1 VPAAPQYDEPGA
13 IPAAGWAEPL
23 SPSDLYETVFN
34 IGMIAETGHF
44 QVKRE
49 AYEDFKAGGDLE
61 SAEMMLFD
69 IIDESTHV
77 QYAHRWLP
85 LLAECAGVD
94 NSDYRERAAIIR
106 QQRQDEQQARVAAY
120 IAAPPTAGDPNR
132 ALYERLIARMR
143 ARHPLTNAATCP
155 PRSPLPM

>member
-1 VPAAPQYDEPGA
+1 
-13 IPAAGWAEPL
+13 
-23 SPSDLYETVFN
+23 
-34 IGMIAETGHF
+34 MIAETGHF
-44 QVKRE
+44 NVKNE

-85 LLAECAGVD
+85 LLAEHAGTD
-94 NSDYRERAAIIR
+94 NSNYRERAVE
-106 QQRQDEQQARVAAY
+106 D
-120 IAAPPTAGDPNR
+120 
-132 ALYERLIARMR
+132 R
-143 ARHPLTNAATCP
+143 ARIQREHDERIATIQLEHDTSDPSYAHYQHLLQVMREKQPLSNAQTCP